1 MVVVFS
7 INEDNSTEDVVD
19 WFDHYGENFYR
30 INNIDDI
37 NSFIEKHQMLLI
49 PETENAVTSVWYRK
63 SPSKS
68 LTTNVFNNP
77 NTDRSVRLFAYS
89 EQNGLFE
96 SLFSLLG
103 EKEWLNHWSNSSPAK
118 FHQLLLA
125 SKCGLNVPATYVT
138 NSKEQLLDFM
148 SHHASMIVK
157 PIQDVE
163 SIELDGKRYFQYTKV
178 LHREDINRLNNTFF
192 PGLFQKEIK
201 KNLEIRSFYLD
212 GKLYSMA
219 ICSSFDRQTQM
230 DFRRYNDKYPNRT
243 IPYQLPKEI
252 EKKLNIFMEEMNLN
266 CGSIDL
272 ILDDSGDY
280 YFLEVNPVGQFGM
293 VSYPCNYYLE
303 RKIANFLIQS
313 NNE

>member
-7 INEDNSTEDVVD
+7 INEDNSTEDVLD
-19 WFDHYGENFYR
+19 WFDHYGESFYR
-30 INNIDDI
+30 INDIDDL
-37 NSFIEKHQMLLI
+37 NSFIEKYQMLLI
-49 PETENAVTSVWYRK
+49 PEMENAVTSVWYRK

-68 LTTNVFNNP
+68 LPINVFNNP

-89 EQNGLFE
+89 EQSGLFE

-103 EKEWLNHWSNSSPAK
+103 EKKWLNHWSNSSPTK

-125 SKCGLNVPATYVT
+125 SKCGLNVPATYVA
-138 NSKEQLLDFM
+138 NSKEQLLNFM
-148 SHHASMIVK
+148 SHYASIIVK

-163 SIELDGKRYFQYTKV
+163 SIELDGNRYFQYTKV
-178 LHREDINRLNNTFF
+178 LHQEDISRLNNTFF
-192 PGLFQKEIK
+192 PGIFQKEIK
-201 KNLEIRSFYLD
+201 KNLEIRTFFID
-212 GKLYSMA
+212 GRFYSMA
-219 ICSSFDRQTQM
+219 ICSAFDKQTKM
-230 DFRRYNDKYPNRT
+230 DFRRYNDSYPNR
-243 IPYQLPKEI
+243 IVPYQLPSDI
-252 EKKLNIFMEEMNLN
+252 EKKIVIFMKEMNLN

-272 ILDDSGDY
+272 ILDNCGNY

-303 RKIANFLIQS
+303 RIIANFLIQS